1 MNPVF
6 SRVAVVASIV
16 FLVVSGAL
24 VLEVLLSP
32 RPDRPFGHSAAGHA
46 TGWLAL
52 GIIGLTLIYPVQ
64 KRRAAERHW
73 PKRWFQV
80 HMIAG
85 VAGPAMALTHAGAHG
100 HALVPL
106 SALAVLA
113 VLTLSGVIGQAVHY
127 FILRTLH
134 EQERRLAQNGI
145 GTDEIEARLHA
156 LAGSE
161 RAVRVWQYLHA
172 PMTVIFFVLVTLHV
186 AGALYFGGL

>member
-1 MNPVF
+1 MSPIWF
-6 SRVAVVASIV
+6 RIAVVSTAI
-16 FLVVSGAL
+16 LLAITGAL
-24 VLEVLLSP
+24 ALEVLLST
-32 RPDRPFGHSAAGHA
+32 RPDRPFGHSSAGHA

-52 GIIGLTLIYPVQ
+52 SIIAQTLIYPVQ

-85 VAGPAMALTHAGAHG
+85 IAGPAMALTHAGAHW
-100 HALVPL
+100 HALVPI
-106 SALAVLA
+106 SALAALA

-134 EQERRLAQNGI
+134 EKERGLAQDGV
-145 GTDEIEARLHA
+145 GAEEIEERLHA

-161 RAVRVWQYLHA
+161 RMVRVWQYLHA

>member
-6 SRVAVVASIV
+6 SRVAIVAITV
-16 FLVVSGAL
+16 FLVVTGAL

-32 RPDRPFGHSAAGHA
+32 RPDRPFGHSPAGHA

-52 GIIGLTLIYPVQ
+52 GIIMLTLVYPVQ

-73 PKRWFQV
+73 PKRWFHV

-85 VAGPAMALTHAGAHG
+85 IAGPTTALTHAGAHW
-100 HALVPL
+100 HALVPI
-106 SALAVLA
+106 SALTALA

-134 EQERRLAQNGI
+134 EKERGLAQDGVE
-145 GTDEIEARLHA
+145 TEEIEARLHA

-161 RAVRVWQYLHA
+161 RMVRVWQYLHA